1 MTMPVLIT
9 LMPLD
14 AELHVDALQA
24 VYAATPSYWQMY
36 KMEDPPPNHAAEQ
49 LAAAQEEPSRSLLGI
64 LRRVDANDP
73 EAGAE
78 LIGVLDFRLQWPEDG
93 AAYVGQLLVAEA
105 LQRQGIAAQAWS
117 LLQPWLAAS
126 AGVRS
131 VRVGVEQFNVAALKF
146 WEAQGFRL
154 TGESDRVRV
163 GEKFVRILY
172 MSAEIA

>member
-1 MTMPVLIT
+1 MPELIT

-14 AELHVDALQA
+14 PTLHVAALQA
-24 VYAATPSYWQMY
+24 LYAATPGYWHLY
-36 KMEDPPPNHAAEQ
+36 KIDAPPPNYAAEE
-49 LAAAQEEPSRSLLGI
+49 LAAAQTEPGRSLLGI
-64 LRRVDANDP
+64 LRRSDRSDP

-78 LIGVLDFRLQWPEDG
+78 LIGLLDFRLHWPEESV
-93 AAYVGQLLVAEA
+93 AYIGRLLVAEA

-117 LLQPWLAAS
+117 LLKPWLAAS

-131 VRVGVEQFNVAALKF
+131 TRVGVEQFNVAALKF
-146 WEAQGFRL
+146 WERQGFLL
-154 TGESDRVRV
+154 TGESERMRV